1 MKDLLRYFTQLLKR
15 KDESETH
22 PSHPSDVSGCLNF
35 IWDSKTGDFTV
46 SLDVNE
52 TTDASA
58 EVLGMLMCYIDGGQ
72 INQFLVDSLKHW
84 CDKPDKMEFYTKVL
98 QTWNVMIELQK
109 AERLELEDVPMVHP
123 ADVFRLSKGNGN
135 GNPN

>member
-1 MKDLLRYFTQLLKR
+1 MKDLLRYFTRLLKR
-15 KDESETH
+15 KEVSKS
-22 PSHPSDVSGCLNF
+22 PLSDVSGCLNF
-35 IWDSKTGDFTV
+35 FWDSKTGDFTV

-72 INQFLVDSLKHW
+72 LNQFLVESLKYW
-84 CDKPDKMEFYTKVL
+84 CDTPDKMEFYTKVL

-109 AERLELEDVPMVHP
+109 ADQLDLEDSPMVHP
-123 ADVFRLSKGNGN
+123 SDVFRLSKGNAN